1 MAYSFE
7 TTYVLDPWEHITQNE
22 RVFYDGTLREQYTR
36 RAVYSP
42 YTLMKVDLGVPHA
55 RTIYF
60 NELIAPRPNIAPIG
74 NREMNASRL
83 YTDSYQKSLT
93 TARYGNGVSLHRE
106 SEMFNYWQPEGGN
119 RLNDTALRGIIERVM
134 GQVVVDH
141 TDLLARNAF
150 LQHPF
155 PMWFGSVTGFGNIT
169 VSDSN
174 RLNTDI
180 LDAVWL
186 GMLDQRVPWAAYPQD
201 VEPGEILCVTSPG
214 AIYDLKRE
222 VDTGNMVANKFVN
235 ISEYGNA
242 QALLAGEMGTY
253 RQTRF
258 LMSQMGILWNVG
270 PIISQ
275 VAIKAPVKPGD
286 GSPDPATTAV
296 DGIRFVGQPGS
307 THSITTGTNTNLFAV
322 GEKVTVH
329 RSRFNTGAGLG
340 LNYPKLG
347 VTTGGVSNGG
357 GVDFTDPMAQDMV
370 IVSIPDSTHIV
381 FEEPYMMTDQG
392 ANALQGLETDLG
404 GTVYGYITKATN
416 VHTALFLNRQYR
428 QGVISGFAQ
437 LPRFYRPI
445 ANDDYESIFRLSYDF
460 WSQYKPWDPQVYQI
474 AFLVGSN
481 NHKGHLYTR

>member
-1 MAYSFE
+1 MSYSFE
-7 TTYVLDPWEHITQNE
+7 TTYVLDPWENITQNE
-22 RVFYDGTLREQYTR
+22 RVWYDGVLREQYTR

-60 NELIAPRPNIAPIG
+60 NELIPPRPNIAPIG

-83 YTDSYQKSLT
+83 YTDAYQKSIT

-119 RLNDTALRGIIERVM
+119 TLNDTALRGLIERVM
-134 GQVVVDH
+134 GQVVTDH
-141 TDLLARNAF
+141 TDILARNAF

-155 PMWFGSVTGFGNIT
+155 PMWAGSASGFGNIT
-169 VSDSN
+169 VADAN
-174 RLNTDI
+174 RLTTDM

-186 GMLDQRVPWAAYPQD
+186 GMVDQRVPWAAYPQD
-201 VEPGEILCVTSPG
+201 VDPGEILCITTPG
-214 AIYDLKRE
+214 ATYDLKRE
-222 VDTGNMVANKFVN
+222 VDTNSNAANKFVN
-235 ISEYGNA
+235 IAQYGDA
-242 QALLAGEMGTY
+242 RRLLAGELGTY
-253 RQTRF
+253 RDTRF
-258 LMSQMGILWNVG
+258 LMSQLGILWNVG
-270 PIISQ
+270 TIETQ
-275 VAIKAPVKPGD
+275 VTIDAAVVPGD
-286 GSPDPATTAV
+286 GAPDPTTTAV

-307 THSITTGTNTNLFAV
+307 THTITVSATSGFEV

-329 RSRFNTGAGLG
+329 KRRFNTATGLG
-340 LNYPKLG
+340 LTHPKLG
-347 VTTGGVSNGG
+347 VLTGGVGGGG

-370 IVSIPDSTHIV
+370 IYSIPDGTHLV

-392 ANALQGLETDLG
+392 VNALKGLETDLG
-404 GTVYGYITKATN
+404 SGVYGYVTKATN
-416 VHTALFLNRQYR
+416 IHTAIFLNRQYR

-445 ANDDYESIFRLSYDF
+445 ANDDYESIFRLTYDF
-460 WSQYKPWDPQVYQI
+460 WSEYKPWDPQVYQV

-481 NHKGHLYTR
+481 NHKGAVYTR